1 MKTLQFLSL
10 TWSCGRRSSARFQ
23 RRQPPYNRKMCPQPL
38 HSCRPSDRVSLEEPT
53 TPEFFNLLTST
64 AHDIQQ
70 LFDRSELTAESLVKQ
85 VLDQVDKHN
94 RKGLDL
100 GALISVAPR
109 QKLLE
114 RAQLLDKERAEGKA
128 RSPLHGIPFIVKN
141 AIATDPKL
149 GMDTTAG
156 SWALVDSQPP
166 RNAPTVQKLLD
177 AGGILIGKASLTEF
191 NNFKGDGL
199 IDGWSPVNGY
209 TRSAYVRG
217 PLKLDE
223 GAMSHSGLPSVSL
236 LGSASCPSVSK
247 PMDLSYPQPPVLRS
261 ML

>member
-1 MKTLQFLSL
+1 MEFDACHVQIVPFFHFRRTTNRKQGCTGLTSLWPFLPWTPLYPWASIPRLAGLQLSPYSSSDYMKTLQFLSL

-100 GALISVAPR
+100 GALILSLP
-109 QKLLE
+109 
-114 RAQLLDKERAEGKA
+114 D
-128 RSPLHGIPFIVKN
+128 RS
-141 AIATDPKL
+141 
-149 GMDTTAG
+149 
-156 SWALVDSQPP
+156 S
-166 RNAPTVQKLLD
+166 
-177 AGGILIGKASLTEF
+177 
-191 NNFKGDGL
+191 
-199 IDGWSPVNGY
+199 
-209 TRSAYVRG
+209 
-217 PLKLDE
+217 
-223 GAMSHSGLPSVSL
+223 
-236 LGSASCPSVSK
+236 
-247 PMDLSYPQPPVLRS
+247 
-261 ML
+261 